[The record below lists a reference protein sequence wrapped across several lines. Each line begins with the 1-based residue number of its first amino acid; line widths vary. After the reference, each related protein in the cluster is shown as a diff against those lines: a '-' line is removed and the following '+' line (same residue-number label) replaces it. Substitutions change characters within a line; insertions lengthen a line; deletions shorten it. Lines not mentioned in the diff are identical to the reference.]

1 MGRFTYLYQLTTWK
15 KLRRAHLRRN
25 PFCVKCMECGLLVPG
40 NTVDHKKP
48 HKGNMELFVDAGN
61 LQTLCHTHHSKDK
74 QIEERYGHAP
84 GAGEDGL
91 PIDPNHPWNSVK
103 NVSSEGGLQSRDHR
117 GGGVDQK

>member
-1 MGRFTYLYQLTTWK
+1 
-15 KLRRAHLRRN
+15 
-25 PFCVKCMECGLLVPG
+25 MECGLLVPG

-48 HKGNMELFVDAGN
+48 HKGNMELFVDPGN

-91 PIDPNHPWNSVK
+91 PIDPNHPWNSAK
-103 NVSSEGGLQSRDHR
+103 NVSLNSGHLSLKEVGEG
-117 GGGVDQK
+117 